1 MKEKHV
7 IVHVTECNL
16 LLVSYYQF
24 ATQRAAAGVSSKF
37 EVATGI
43 RGRADA
49 FTNESKVPSFKNKKW
64 SVCVRTQNKRRDQRT
79 STNCLIYGAQ
89 LTAIN

>member
-37 EVATGI
+37 EVATEI

-49 FTNESKVPSFKNKKW
+49 FTNESKVPSLKIKNGQFAFECKI
-64 SVCVRTQNKRRDQRT
+64 SEEISERL
-79 STNCLIYGAQ
+79 LIV
-89 LTAIN
+89 